1 MRPVRLAATLTGA
14 MSARVFLL
22 SPAHCGG
29 ERARLVLREQARF
42 DLARRLRTREGAPLG
57 EVFSFMS
64 GLYFRGK
71 LAYSRRFARPAAGLG
86 GVMVITPCQG
96 LRSPDVR
103 VGRPLLR
110 RYGAID
116 VDPSDARYRRPL
128 LRDARAIAASL
139 KDLPAWEVVLLGSVA
154 SGKYVEVLG
163 EVFGERL
170 VFPSEFVGR
179 GDMSRGGLLLR
190 CATEGRE
197 LDYVSVLKGPRHGP
211 RPARL
216 TPQPGILAKA
226 APWLVPFEAPAE
238 APRGPTARPSS
249 GPTKI

>member
-1 MRPVRLAATLTGA
+1 

-29 ERARLVLREQARF
+29 ERARLVLRERARF

-71 LAYSRRFARPAAGLG
+71 LAYSRFFARPPAGLP

-128 LRDARAIAASL
+128 LRDAQAIAASL
-139 KDLPAWEVVLLGSVA
+139 KGVPAWEVVLLGSVA
-154 SGKYVEVLG
+154 SGKYVEILG

-170 VFPSEFVGR
+170 VFPAEFVGR

-190 CATEGRE
+190 CVGERRE
-197 LDYVSVLKGPRHGP
+197 LDYVSVLKAPRRGP

-226 APWLVPFEAPAE
+226 APWLRSPDAPLVEAEMRP
-238 APRGPTARPSS
+238 ARPLSP
-249 GPTKI
+249 GFTKA